1 MTIGVEMTRLDL
13 RQQWITDFGER
24 VIAFAETKMV
34 ANHQRDDYN
43 EPLELV
49 IIFFGGA
56 LTQGIRFIAPGV
68 LFIRDVDVSIIKMLR
83 SLSN

>member
-1 MTIGVEMTRLDL
+1 MTRVDL
-13 RQQWITDFGER
+13 RQQWITEFGER
-24 VIAFAETKMV
+24 VIAFAETKLA

-43 EPLELV
+43 ELLELV

-56 LTQGIRFIAPGV
+56 PTHGIHFIAPGV
-68 LFIRDVDVSIIKMLR
+68 LFIQDVDVSISKMFR